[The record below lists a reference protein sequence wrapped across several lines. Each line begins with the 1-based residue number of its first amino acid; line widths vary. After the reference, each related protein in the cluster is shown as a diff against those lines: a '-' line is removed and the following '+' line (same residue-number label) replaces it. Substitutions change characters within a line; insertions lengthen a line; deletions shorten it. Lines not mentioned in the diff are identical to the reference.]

1 MYSKLRHCEKATKFE
16 KFHTCFD
23 VYLIVSSVI
32 FLSHVLC
39 GACSIIAA
47 ALNLD
52 PENSSCLKQV
62 KILQKCAIN
71 TLVSTT

>member
-1 MYSKLRHCEKATKFE
+1 MLGG
-16 KFHTCFD
+16 
-23 VYLIVSSVI
+23 VS
-32 FLSHVLC
+32 
-39 GACSIIAA
+39 SIIAA

-71 TLVSTT
+71 TLVSTYNIATHTYLLLYLEKVYSQTEMSTFKYIAVLFGN